1 MHIASLSA
9 LWLGLTLPAILLMY
23 LLKRKYI
30 DTVVPSSL
38 LWNRVLKETE
48 ATRPWQRLRRN
59 LLLILQLIAAACL
72 VFAAMQP
79 YVLADSQA
87 KGHIVVVLDRS
98 ASMASLAS
106 DPYPGAAAGTG
117 SGTGT
122 GTTADTGNG
131 ATKDP
136 NTAALTRLEQAK
148 QGLLADLEK
157 RASGSRVTL
166 LALGSIPQIVLT
178 RESDSAKIA
187 EAINGLSPDYGAAAY
202 QETLSL
208 AAALTSTDTD
218 AEIVIW
224 TDGQWTQDAGGIP
237 VQAPVQI
244 KTVGDGS
251 TGNIAVAE
259 FGVRMEAASTDGNWS
274 TTSDSSGAAASKQT
288 EGAGTGRITAIASIK
303 NWGTVPREIDIT
315 LYAERTAADYR
326 TLTLPPGGQQTVSFT
341 GLPAADYYKVSI
353 DTPDVYAPDNQAYAF
368 AADNQPRTA
377 LLVTEGNLFLEKA
390 LQLAQVSV
398 VKASPDNAAP
408 TLQKQPDLVILDSGA
423 EGKAVGADWTK
434 LLEGKPQWVLN
445 SGAGQAELTGNGYT
459 ITAHPVTEHIGL
471 TDTHIGAARKLT
483 LPAWA
488 TPLIKQGETVLLAAG
503 LDDGVPRLLF
513 GFDLHQSDLP
523 LRPEFPI
530 LVQNAVDWL
539 SARGATGLGR
549 ALAGSTLPLA
559 VSPRTVTAE
568 WQRLELDVEAGAAST
583 AVPSTYPAEQANG
596 RIAALQTVPP
606 LPGLYRW
613 VESGAGDE
621 RTIRYLEVIADP
633 AEANPLLKPAMN
645 WGTPGGA
652 TPQDGASQAATPL
665 PGQSASS
672 PSLPGVEQPATD
684 ERQTGGLQ
692 GEASVALLRWL
703 ALAALLIIYIEWG
716 VYRRG
721 NSL

>member
-98 ASMASLAS
+98 ASMASLAN
-106 DPYPGAAAGTG
+106 DPYPDADTNTGTG
-117 SGTGT
+117 MGTGT
-122 GTTADTGNG
+122 PI
-131 ATKDP
+131 DP
-136 NTAALTRLEQAK
+136 NQAALTRLEQAK

-157 RASGSRVTL
+157 RASGSRITL
-166 LALGSIPQIVLT
+166 ITLGSQPQIVLT
-178 RESDSAKIA
+178 RESDSAKITA
-187 EAINGLSPDYGAAAY
+187 AISGLSPDYGTAAY

-208 AAALTSTDTD
+208 AAALTSTDAD

-224 TDGQWTQDAGGIP
+224 TDSQWAQDAGGISFQVP
-237 VQAPVQI
+237 VLV

-251 TGNIAVAE
+251 TGNITIAE
-259 FGVRMEAASTDGNWS
+259 FGVRTEVVPTDSNGS
-274 TTSDSSGAAASKQT
+274 TTSDSSGSATGNQT
-288 EGAGTGRITAIASIK
+288 EGADTSRLAAIASIK
-303 NWGTVPREIDIT
+303 NWGTVAREISIT
-315 LYAERTAADYR
+315 LYAERTATDFR
-326 TLTLPPGGQQTVSFT
+326 TLTLQPGGQQTVSFS
-341 GLPAADYYKVSI
+341 GLPASDYYKVSI

-377 LLVTEGNLFLEKA
+377 ILVTEGNLFLEKA

-398 VKASPDNAAP
+398 VKASPDSAAP
-408 TLQKQPDLVILDSGA
+408 TLQKQPDLVIIDSGA

-434 LLEGKPQWVLN
+434 LLDGKPQWVLN
-445 SGAGQAELTGNGYT
+445 SGAGEAELTGTNYT
-459 ITAHPVTEHIGL
+459 ITTHPVTEHIGL

-488 TPLIKQGETVLLAAG
+488 QPLVKQGETVLLAAG

-539 SARGATGLGR
+539 SERGATGLGR
-549 ALAGSTLPLA
+549 ALAGSTLPLS
-559 VSPRTVTAE
+559 VSPKTVTAE
-568 WQRLELDVEAGAAST
+568 WQRLELDVETGAT
-583 AVPSTYPAEQANG
+583 ATAIPSTYPAEKGNG
-596 RIAALQTVPP
+596 RIAAMQTVPP

-633 AEANPLLKPAMN
+633 AEANPLTKPAMN

-652 TPQDGASQAATPL
+652 TPQDGSWQAATPL
-665 PGQSASS
+665 PGQTASS
-672 PSLPGVEQPATD
+672 PSVPGVEQPTVE
-684 ERQTGGLQ
+684 ERPTGNLP

-703 ALAALLIIYIEWG
+703 ALAALLIIFIEWG

>member
-79 YVLADSQA
+79 YVLADSQT

-98 ASMASLAS
+98 ASMASLAN
-106 DPYPGAAAGTG
+106 DPYPGAATNTG
-117 SGTGT
+117 K
-122 GTTADTGNG
+122 GTTT
-131 ATKDP
+131 DP
-136 NTAALTRLEQAK
+136 DQAALTRLEQAK

-157 RASGSRVTL
+157 RASGSRITL
-166 LALGSIPQIVLT
+166 ITLGSQPQIVLT
-178 RESDSAKIA
+178 RESDSAKISA
-187 EAINGLSPDYGAAAY
+187 AISGLSPDYGTAAY

-224 TDGQWTQDAGGIP
+224 TDGQWTQDADGISFQ
-237 VQAPVQI
+237 VPVQI

-251 TGNIAVAE
+251 TGNIAIAE
-259 FGVRMEAASTDGNWS
+259 FGVRTEATPSDNNGS
-274 TTSDSSGAAASKQT
+274 TTSESSSSAASNTSGATASNQT
-288 EGAGTGRITAIASIK
+288 DDAGTSRLAAIASIK
-303 NWGTVPREIDIT
+303 NWGTVAREISIT
-315 LYAERTAADYR
+315 LYAERTAADFR
-326 TLTLPPGGQQTVSFT
+326 TLTLPPGGQQTVSFS

-434 LLEGKPQWVLN
+434 LLDGKPQWVLN
-445 SGAGQAELTGNGYT
+445 SGTGQVELTGTNYS
-459 ITAHPVTEHIGL
+459 ITPHPVTEHIGL

-483 LPAWA
+483 LPTWA
-488 TPLIKQGETVLLAAG
+488 QPLIKQGETVLLAAG

-539 SARGATGLGR
+539 SERGATGLGR
-549 ALAGSTLPLA
+549 ALAGSTLPLS
-559 VSPRTVTAE
+559 VSPKTVTAE
-568 WQRLELDVEAGAAST
+568 WQRLELDIETGTT
-583 AVPSTYPAEQANG
+583 ATTVPSTYPAEKGNG
-596 RIAALQTVPP
+596 RIAAMQTVPP

-652 TPQDGASQAATPL
+652 TPQDGSSQEATPP
-665 PGQSASS
+665 PGQTASS
-672 PSLPGVEQPATD
+672 PSVPGVGQPPAD
-684 ERQTGGLQ
+684 ERPTGNLP

-703 ALAALLIIYIEWG
+703 ALAALLIIFIEWG